1 MISPEPAAA
10 AEGVNRSD
18 GSDTPVLLII
28 DVQQGLD
35 DPRLGQ
41 RNNPQ
46 AEDNMARLLQH
57 WRQESWPTVHI
68 RHDSVEAESPLRP
81 ELPGNAYKDAI
92 RPLPGETQF
101 RKSTNSAFTGT
112 GLEAF
117 LRGRGFTRL
126 IAVGLTTDHC
136 VSTTVRAASDLGF
149 DVTLVA
155 DACAAFGRDG
165 FDGRHY
171 SGDEIHRVNLVSL
184 DGEFCHL
191 CLTAE
196 LLDRSSA

>member
-1 MISPEPAAA
+1 MISPESAAA
-10 AEGVNRSD
+10 VDGVNRSS
-18 GSDTPVLLII
+18 GSDKPVLLII
-28 DVQQGLD
+28 DVQRGLD

-46 AEDNMARLLQH
+46 AEENMARLLQR
-57 WRQESWPTVHI
+57 WRQKSWPTVHI
-68 RHDSVEAESPLRP
+68 RHDSIEPQSPLRP
-81 ELPGNAYKDAI
+81 ELPGNEYKDAI
-92 RPLPGETQF
+92 RPLPGETEF
-101 RKSTNSAFTGT
+101 RKSTNSAFVGT

-117 LRGRGFTRL
+117 LRDRELSRL
-126 IAVGLTTDHC
+126 VALGLPTDHC
-136 VSTTVRAASDLGF
+136 VSATVRSAADLGF

-165 FDGRHY
+165 FDGLHY

-184 DGEFCHL
+184 DGEFCRL

-196 LLDRSSA
+196 LLDPSSV